1 MPRSC
6 SLVWP
11 AVLTLLAG
19 ALLISLGV
27 WQLRRLSWKESLIA
41 QIEARA
47 HRPPEPLPA
56 AGEWPKLRPE
66 DYEYRHVTAEGTFD
80 HAKEALVFRAGKEP
94 GYHLLTPMQLASGG
108 YVIINR
114 GFVPAD
120 RKDQSTRLAGE
131 IMGETVVTGL
141 MRAPET
147 RNLFTPSDRPETGEY
162 FTSDP
167 VLIAAHFGLMPAA
180 PFLIDADASE
190 IPGGVPRGGTSV
202 LALPNNHLSYALTWF
217 SLAAALF
224 GIFAAFAWQSR
235 R

>member
-1 MPRSC
+1 MPRSR

-11 AVLTLLAG
+11 AVFTLLAG
-19 ALLISLGV
+19 ALLVSLGV
-27 WQLRRLSWKESLIA
+27 WQLRRLSWKEGLIA

-47 HRPPEPLPA
+47 HLPPEPLPA
-56 AGEWPKLRPE
+56 SGEWSKLRPE
-66 DYEYRHVTAEGTFD
+66 DYEYRHVTARGTFD
-80 HAKEALVFRAGKEP
+80 HTKEALVFRAGKEL
-94 GYHLLTPMQLASGG
+94 GYHLLTPMRLTSGG

-147 RNLFTPSDRPETGEY
+147 RNLFTPPDRPQAGEY

-167 VLIAAHFGLMPAA
+167 VLIAAYSGLMPAA

-224 GIFAAFAWQSR
+224 GVFAAFAWQSR

>member
-1 MPRSC
+1 MPRSR

-11 AVLTLLAG
+11 AVFTALAG

-27 WQLRRLSWKESLIA
+27 WQLRRLSWKEGLIA

-47 HRPPEPLPA
+47 HLPPEPLPA
-56 AGEWPKLRPE
+56 AGVWSKLRPE
-66 DYEYRHVTAEGTFD
+66 DYEYRHVTARGTFD
-80 HAKEALVFRAGKEP
+80 HTKEALVFRAGKEP
-94 GYHLLTPMQLASGG
+94 GYHLLTPMQLTSGG
-108 YVIINR
+108 YVIVNR

-120 RKDQSTRLAGE
+120 RKDKSTRLAGE

-147 RNLFTPSDRPETGEY
+147 RNLFTPPDRPQAGEY

-167 VLIAAHFGLMPAA
+167 VLIAAHSGLMPAA
-180 PFLIDADASE
+180 PFLIDADATE

-217 SLAAALF
+217 SLTAALF
-224 GIFAAFAWQSR
+224 GVFAAFAWQSR